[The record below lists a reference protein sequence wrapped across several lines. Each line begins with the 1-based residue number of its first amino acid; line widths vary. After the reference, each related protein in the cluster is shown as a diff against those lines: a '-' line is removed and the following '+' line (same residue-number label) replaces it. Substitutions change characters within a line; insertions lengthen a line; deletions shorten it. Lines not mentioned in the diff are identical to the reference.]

1 MEFEVKISGMS
12 CGHCVKSVQSVLSE
26 FEGVEQIN
34 VDLLTEKATYTSNNE
49 IDLNLLNQK
58 LNEKGGF
65 VASKA

>member
-12 CGHCVKSVQSVLSE
+12 CGHCVKSVQNVLSE

-34 VDLLTEKATYTSNNE
+34 VDLLTEKASYTSNNE

-58 LNEKGGF
+58 LSEKGGF